1 MSLEENKAIARQ
13 FYKLIETGDLDL
25 ADEVVAEDYVNHNA
39 IPGQTPGLA
48 GYKEAISALR
58 ASVPDIQYTIDDQIA
73 EGDKVLTRYRATG
86 THQGEFLGVPASGK
100 PLTFRA
106 LVLQRVVNGKIQESW
121 LEMDMLGLMQQMG
134 ALPTP
139 GEG

>member
-39 IPGQTPGLA
+39 LPGQTSGLA

-58 ASVPDIQYTIDDQIA
+58 ASLPDIQYTIDDQIA

>member
-106 LVLQRVVNGKIQESW
+106 LFYSVLLTAKFRKAGSRWIC
-121 LEMDMLGLMQQMG
+121 
-134 ALPTP
+134 
-139 GEG
+139 

>member
-25 ADEVVAEDYVNHNA
+25 ADKVVAEDYVNHNA
-39 IPGQTPGLA
+39 IPGQTLGLA

-58 ASVPDIQYTIDDQIA
+58 TSVPDIQYTIDDQIA

-86 THQGEFLGVPASGK
+86 THQGEFLGVAASGK
-100 PLTFRA
+100 TLTFRA

-134 ALPTP
+134 TIPAP

>member
-25 ADEVVAEDYVNHNA
+25 ADKVVAEDYVNHNA

-58 ASVPDIQYTIDDQIA
+58 TSVPDIQYTIDDQIA

-86 THQGEFLGVPASGK
+86 THQGEFLGVAASGK
-100 PLTFRA
+100 TLTFRA

-134 ALPTP
+134 AIPAP

>member
-39 IPGQTPGLA
+39 LPGQTSGLA

>member
-39 IPGQTPGLA
+39 LPGQTSGLA

-86 THQGEFLGVPASGK
+86 THQGEFLGVAASGK
-100 PLTFRA
+100 TITLRA

-134 ALPTP
+134 AIPAP